1 MIDPYIAIALF
12 AAGLVSG
19 FVDSIAGGGGLITV
33 PALLLAGLGPKEA
46 LATNKFQASFGSSM
60 ATWQYYRHG
69 HIEIRPAIPGV
80 AVTFIAAACGT
91 LTVRAISPD
100 ILGRIVPIAMGAILV
115 YTAISPK
122 LGHVARKALLG
133 RYGFYAIFGLLLGF
147 YDGFFGPG
155 TGSFWTMAFMI
166 FLGYEMPRATG
177 HTKLMNFTSNITS
190 LLFFLSSGLIRY
202 SYGLSMAGGQLIGA
216 RIGATMASKKGTKFI
231 RPIFLV
237 MVAIVTVQLIWKYFF
252 QPFAS

>member
-1 MIDPYIAIALF
+1 VIDPYIAIALF

-33 PALLLAGLGPKEA
+33 PALLLVGLGPKAA

-69 HIEIRPAIPGV
+69 HLEIRPAIPGV

-91 LTVRAISPD
+91 LAVRAISPD
-100 ILGRIVPIAMGAILV
+100 ILGKIVPLAMVAILV
-115 YTAISPK
+115 YTVISPK
-122 LGHVARKALLG
+122 LGHVSRKAILG
-133 RYGFYAIFGLLLGF
+133 KNSFYAIFGLLLGF

-155 TGSFWTMAFMI
+155 VGSFWTMAFMV
-166 FLGYEMPRATG
+166 FMGYEMPRATG

-190 LLFFLSSGLIRY
+190 LAFFLSSGLIRY
-202 SYGLSMAGGQLIGA
+202 SYGLVMAAGQLIGA
-216 RIGATMASKKGTKFI
+216 RVGATMASRKGTKFI
-231 RPIFLV
+231 RPVFLA
-237 MVAIVTVQLIWKYFF
+237 MVAAVTAHLVWKYFW
-252 QPFAS
+252 AT

>member
-1 MIDPYIAIALF
+1 VIDPLIAIALF
-12 AAGLVSG
+12 AAGLASG

-33 PALLLAGLGPKEA
+33 PTLLLVGLDPKTA

-60 ATWQYYRHG
+60 AAWQYYRHG

-80 AVTFIAAACGT
+80 VFTFIAAACGA

-100 ILGRIVPIAMGAILV
+100 ILGRIVPVAMGVILI
-115 YTAISPK
+115 YTVVSPK
-122 LGHVARKALLG
+122 LGHVARKALLN
-133 RYGFYAIFGLLLGF
+133 RYGFYLLFGLLLGF

-177 HTKLMNFTSNITS
+177 HTKLMNFTSNIAA
-190 LLFFLSSGLIRY
+190 LLFFLPTGLIRY
-202 SYGLSMAGGQLIGA
+202 SCGISMAAGQIVGA
-216 RIGATMASKKGTKFI
+216 RIGARMASRRGTKFI
-231 RPIFLV
+231 RPVFLAV
-237 MVAIVTVQLIWKYFF
+237 VAAVTAHLIWKYFV
-252 QPFAS
+252 AAT